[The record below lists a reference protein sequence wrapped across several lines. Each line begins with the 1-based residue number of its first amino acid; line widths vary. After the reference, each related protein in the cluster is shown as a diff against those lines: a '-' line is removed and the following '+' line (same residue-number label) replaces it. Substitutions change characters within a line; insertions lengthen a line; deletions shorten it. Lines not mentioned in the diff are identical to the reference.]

1 MRDNYR
7 GTYREEVLE
16 SFVLFLSVIKWF
28 IIATIV
34 GSIVGFA
41 IAGFLRTLE
50 ISTLY
55 MTGFNYYYLLLP
67 IGMFLSSLM
76 TKYLAKDAEG
86 HGTEK
91 VIEAIHRK
99 SGKISLPV
107 IPVKF
112 LATVVTIAFGGSVGK
127 EGPAAQ
133 IGGGFSSLLADLFR
147 FEDKDRRR
155 LVICGISAGF
165 SSVFGT
171 PIAGAIFGIEVL
183 YIGNL
188 FYEALFP
195 SFVAGMISY
204 HVTTLLG
211 IQYYHRTIEF
221 APIFSGSMLLQVLA
235 MGVFLGITSFVFIET
250 MEGVERSVKR
260 LKWWKPLKGVAGGA
274 ILVILTFIFSERYL
288 GLGLDTITECLNGHA
303 VPWYSFLVKMI
314 FTSVTLAFGG
324 SGGIVTPIFFIGA
337 TAGSFFATITG
348 LDHATFTA
356 IGLVGLLAGAANA
369 PIAASIMAVELFGP
383 EIAPYAAM
391 VCIISYLITGHR
403 SVYPSQVIARTKSPS
418 IYIEPGKVLEE
429 IDHIEIKAR
438 KRTFYGILIKL
449 VEYLNHLTGR
459 LLRKLRNKMR
469 QQ

>member
-1 MRDNYR
+1 MQNGQRRSYR
-7 GTYREEVLE
+7 AELLE
-16 SFVLFLSVIKWF
+16 SFVLFLSVVKWF

-34 GSIVGFA
+34 GSAVGFA

-55 MTGFNYYYLLLP
+55 MTGIPYYYLLLP
-67 IGMFLSSLM
+67 LGMFLSSLM
-76 TKYLAKDAEG
+76 TKYLARDAEG

-91 VIEAIHRK
+91 VIEAIHRRAGRIK
-99 SGKISLPV
+99 LPV

-133 IGGGFSSLLADLFR
+133 IGGGISSVLADLFR
-147 FEDKDRRR
+147 FEDRDRRR

-211 IQYYHRTIEF
+211 IEYYHRTIEL
-221 APIFSGSMLLQVLA
+221 APVFSGSMLLQVLSV
-235 MGVFLGITSFVFIET
+235 GIFLGITSFVFIET
-250 MEGVERSVKR
+250 MEGIERIVKR
-260 LKWWKPLKGVAGGA
+260 IDWWKPLKAVAGGLL
-274 ILVILTFIFSERYL
+274 LVILTLLFSDRYL
-288 GLGLDTITECLNGHA
+288 GLGLETITECLNGHT
-303 VPWYSFLVKMI
+303 VPWYSFLIKMV
-314 FTSVTLAFGG
+314 FTSATLAFGG

-337 TAGSFFATITG
+337 TAGSFFASLTG
-348 LDHATFTA
+348 LDTATYAA
-356 IGLVGLLAGAANA
+356 IGLVGLLAGATNA
-369 PIAASIMAVELFGP
+369 PIAASIMAVELFGAQ
-383 EIAPYAAM
+383 IAPYAAM

-438 KRTFYGILIKL
+438 QRTFYGLLIKL
-449 VEYLNHLTGR
+449 IEYLNQLTGR
-459 LLRKLRNKMR
+459 LLRKLKDKMR
-469 QQ
+469 NQ